1 VVAEALEGLDSVRAV
16 SVDLD
21 DDRFDIRFV
30 RGEVE
35 ADELAAVITD
45 LGYRAEV
52 LAAAVPPVSESS
64 DAVRSQNI
72 FRASDPE
79 LVRLLERAREA
90 GKPLLLD
97 VYTPG

>member
-1 VVAEALEGLDSVRAV
+1 MVAEALEGLDSVRAV

-30 RGEVE
+30 RSQVE
-35 ADELAAVITD
+35 ADELAEVITD
-45 LGYRAEV
+45 LGYRPELLV
-52 LAAAVPPVSESS
+52 AAAPAVPEAPKS
-64 DAVRSQNI
+64 AQQQNSC
-72 FRASDPE
+72 RATDPE